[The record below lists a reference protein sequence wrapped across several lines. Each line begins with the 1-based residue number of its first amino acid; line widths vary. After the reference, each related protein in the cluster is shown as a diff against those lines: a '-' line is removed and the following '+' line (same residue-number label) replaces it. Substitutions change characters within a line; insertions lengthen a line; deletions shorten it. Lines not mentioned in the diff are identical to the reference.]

1 VPVLGLADNVFTIEA
16 LCTEYSFLFL
26 FLLLFVYFDV
36 SMQEFFYNKYIVR
49 YCLLSFF
56 IFSLLAT
63 SSVNLNLNLNLNLN
77 VVESHRALASGLL
90 TARASM
96 TINSITLETSLLS
109 DAANSKCWY

>member
-1 VPVLGLADNVFTIEA
+1 VLGLADNVFTIEA
-16 LCTEYSFLFL
+16 LCTEYSFIF
-26 FLLLFVYFDV
+26 YFYYYLYI
-36 SMQEFFYNKYIVR
+36 SMYRCRSFFYNKYIVR

-63 SSVNLNLNLNLNLN
+63 SSINLNLNLNLNLN